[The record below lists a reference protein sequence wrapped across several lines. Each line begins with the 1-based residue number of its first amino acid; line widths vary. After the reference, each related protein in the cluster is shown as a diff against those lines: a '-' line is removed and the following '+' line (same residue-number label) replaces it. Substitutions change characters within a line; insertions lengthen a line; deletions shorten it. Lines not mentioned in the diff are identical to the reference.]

1 MFPQLLQ
8 VLSIFTSSER
18 SIYFT
23 LLPKRK
29 RKNTYLN
36 SPKFPNLLPIKLLS
50 QNDHSKWSQKE
61 FLKGKKSKSFSN
73 HPVCIHCVYIVSPWT
88 DWMRMGQPW
97 DVSIPDVGQG
107 FSQWREGSGR
117 DSKIEIVR
125 AAALVLELW
134 SYCPHPRNSLA
145 SVSLSTTFFL
155 STFSPKLALFPN
167 NRRSFTKFNHWKSC
181 AGEDDS
187 EHNFYQHSLS
197 HAW

>member
-1 MFPQLLQ
+1 M
-8 VLSIFTSSER
+8 
-18 SIYFT
+18 
-23 LLPKRK
+23 
-29 RKNTYLN
+29 
-36 SPKFPNLLPIKLLS
+36 
-50 QNDHSKWSQKE
+50 
-61 FLKGKKSKSFSN
+61 
-73 HPVCIHCVYIVSPWT
+73 CIHCVYIVSPWT

-187 EHNFYQHSLS
+187 EYNFYQHSLS
-197 HAW
+197 CLVINFSNYYWYWLIRKMVANMRKIFLKNINIIYCSVIPELKKLNG